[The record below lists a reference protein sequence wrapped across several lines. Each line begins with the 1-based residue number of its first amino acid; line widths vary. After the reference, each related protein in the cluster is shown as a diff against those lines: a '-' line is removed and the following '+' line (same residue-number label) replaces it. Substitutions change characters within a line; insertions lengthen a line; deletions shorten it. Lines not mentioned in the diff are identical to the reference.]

1 MPRYLIER
9 EFAAAPGLDIPLDRW
24 GAEQC
29 RGIVEANLEE
39 GVTWIVSYI
48 DRARRRTFCLY
59 DGPTPEAIRA
69 AAGRSHLPITRITE
83 VRVLEPFAPSPRLMA
98 L

>member
-9 EFAAAPGLDIPLDRW
+9 EFPAELDIPLTEW

-39 GVTWIVSYI
+39 GVTWLVSYV
-48 DRARRRTFCLY
+48 DRAEQRTFCLY
-59 DGPTPEAIRA
+59 EGPTPEAIRA
-69 AAGRSHLPITRITE
+69 AAARSHLPVTRITE
-83 VRVLEPFAPSPRLMA
+83 VRVLEPFAPILRLTP

>member
-9 EFAAAPGLDIPLDRW
+9 EFPARLDIPLNQW

-29 RGIVEANLEE
+29 RSIVEANLEE
-39 GVTWIVSYI
+39 GVTWIVSYV
-48 DRARRRTFCLY
+48 DWESQRTYCLY

-83 VRVLEPFAPSPRLMA
+83 VRVLEPFAPTLRLTS